1 MLGQGK
7 AVATDKAQTV
17 TLTFEEFMFSDLRF
31 NAPSNFVL
39 TFQEFAKASV
49 VFVDSQVS
57 AFLFWQGI
65 YRGLQVRVG
74 SFKVEIIDSILPG
87 SELLLPLTVSNHVFR
102 VGIITT
108 LPKARGADCW
118 TIGMT
123 THIIDK
129 Y

>member
-17 TLTFEEFMFSDLRF
+17 TLTFEEFMFSDLGF
-31 NAPSNFVL
+31 DAPSNFIL

-74 SFKVEIIDSILPG
+74 NFKVEIIDGILTG
-87 SELLLPLTVSNHVFR
+87 SQLLLPLA
-102 VGIITT
+102 VGDHIFGMGVITIG
-108 LPKARGADCW
+108 PKTRGADFRA
-118 TIGMT
+118 IRMT
-123 THIIDK
+123 THIVNK
-129 Y
+129 H